1 MSRYTPSR
9 NFLRVAILALALAA
23 GSLWLAQRWPAAS
36 AAAIAGFAI
45 SAAAFYLGS
54 RPPVEIDGSRLVI
67 GKRQVPIE
75 ELARIDRTGWF
86 FPLIL
91 RMKLRSGAVSWLV
104 FPGSPSSIRRL
115 LRQLY
120 RAAHGAVIDGMP
132 NLANSPML
140 SGRAAAAAPRPR
152 LLLEEDEAE
161 IERLYLRLKTVG
173 RLDPKNTGEEK

>member
-1 MSRYTPSR
+1 MSRYAPSR

-36 AAAIAGFAI
+36 VAAIAGFTI

-54 RPPVEIDGSRLVI
+54 RPPIEVDGKRLVI
-67 GKRQVPIE
+67 GKREMSIE
-75 ELARIDRTGWF
+75 ELDRIDRTGWI

-91 RMKLRSGAVSWLV
+91 RLKLRDGAVYWLV

-120 RAAHGAVIDGMP
+120 RSARGAVIDGMP
-132 NLANSPML
+132 NLANSAVL
-140 SGRAAAAAPRPR
+140 SGRDAAPAPRPR

-161 IERLYLRLKTVG
+161 IERLYQRLKTVG